1 VPLGVRG
8 WSVYAT
14 NSDIGRVFGEGT
26 LPRLWRCRR
35 VFDQQAEHCEVGYL
49 LVNRGHQFEGAS
61 YQRVHWRMLRCSG
74 CGRAGLA
81 KFHDN
86 GNEASAV
93 LESFLPRALASAP
106 LPAAVPEGVVKEYR
120 EAELCASVEAWRA
133 ASALLR
139 STLEKALKANG
150 YTKGVLQQKI
160 DDAAAD
166 GVITSARRQKAHD
179 DIRVLGNEVVH
190 DDWRPVEEDEVE
202 AALHYA
208 QRVLED
214 LYDDRAAVEAVLKVK
229 GRLP

>member
-1 VPLGVRG
+1 MQPTAINGYGVK
-8 WSVYAT
+8 A
-14 NSDIGRVFGEGT
+14 
-26 LPRLWRCRR
+26 RCPDCGGAIS
-35 VFDQQAEHCEVGYL
+35 VFDYKDVSREFGYI
-49 LVNRGHQFEGAS
+49 LVDGPHTYGGQTWH
-61 YQRVHWRMLRCSG
+61 RVHWRLLRCSG
-74 CGRAGLA
+74 CGRAGVA

-86 GNEASAV
+86 GNLPAV
-93 LESFLPRALASAP
+93 LESFSPRALASSS
-106 LPAAVPEGVVKEYR
+106 LPVTVPEGIVKEYR

-139 STLEKALKANG
+139 STLEKALKANA
-150 YTKGVLQQKI
+150 YTKGTLQQKI

-190 DDWRPVEEDEVE
+190 DDCRPVDEFEVQ

-214 LYDDRAAVEAVLKVK
+214 LYDDRASVEAVLKAK
-229 GRLP
+229 GRLAAPAKTGP